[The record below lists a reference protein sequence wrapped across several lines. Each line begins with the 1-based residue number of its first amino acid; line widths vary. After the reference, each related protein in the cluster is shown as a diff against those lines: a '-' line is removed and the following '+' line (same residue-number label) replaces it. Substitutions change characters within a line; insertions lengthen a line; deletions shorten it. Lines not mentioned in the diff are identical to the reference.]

1 MSGVCQEELGNAG
14 LARGKE
20 GNSVTILEGRGG
32 GGDKQLVVTGS
43 NLRLGS
49 VLCHWRLSGGTPTG
63 QEERGVKIPEVVCSI
78 RIWKY
83 GPFQLFDFRALIPYN
98 VSLG

>member
-32 GGDKQLVVTGS
+32 GGDKLLMVTRS
-43 NLRLGS
+43 ILRLGS
-49 VLCHWRLSGGTPTG
+49 ILHHWRLSGGTPTG
-63 QEERGVKIPEVVCSI
+63 QEERGVKIREVVCSF

-83 GPFQLFDFRALIPYN
+83 GCFQFSDLKALITYSA
-98 VSLG
+98 SLG